1 MTFHVLTRSRLVAM
15 AMSVVSLTTKASIHA
30 YEDRGRFQRALAEAD
45 SQRLPGDPIR
55 TSQ

>member
-1 MTFHVLTRSRLVAM
+1 VTFHVLTRSRLVAM